1 MTLLSNA
8 ALTLALVSCCLAQGG
23 GLTVQNKEQAVFLS
37 GIATNAPPNGH
48 QPDACSNLNVTCAQ
62 FELTIDLPA
71 NVWEHAGGVQVA
83 IRWATDDN
91 ALDLFVYRHDT
102 QSGMDIQVGNSSGIL
117 AGISDSLLLR
127 SAANDTYTVYVALDP
142 SNSLDPAAPFEAEAR
157 VQYDPNVNPVRPLF
171 PDLQFR
177 PQTIV
182 TFDTPVFPIFGDVAD
197 PGDSCFHLEKSED
210 DAQTCLRFQQ
220 EVANDGEGPLDL
232 RFAIPKNT
240 SDPSHNV
247 LQRTFFS
254 DDPVNHYQ
262 DTLAGTWEFHAAHQH
277 YHYNNFAQS
286 NLWAADSKGRRLG
299 PAPVRTGRKVSFC
312 VEDEVLDPN
321 KWGEAGVGPR
331 TYRAPDCLFT
341 AYSDANF
348 NYLIQGITKGW
359 ADIYEW
365 YLPGQYLE
373 VTGVPDGDYVL
384 ETIFDPD
391 DKILESDDVND
402 RNNCGSV
409 LIRLSNMGTPQRH
422 AEIIGPGPVC
432 DTR

>member
-1 MTLLSNA
+1 MTLLSNIA
-8 ALTLALVSCCLAQGG
+8 ITLALVSSCLAATGA
-23 GLTVQNKEQAVFLS
+23 LTVSDKEKAAFLT
-37 GIATNAPPNGH
+37 GIATDAPPNGQ

-62 FELTIDLPA
+62 FELTVDLPQ
-71 NVWEHAGGVQVA
+71 NFWEHPGGVQVA

-142 SNSLDPAAPFEAEAR
+142 SNSLDPAAAFEAEAR
-157 VQYDPNVNPVRPLF
+157 VQYDPNVIPVRPLF

-177 PQTIV
+177 PQTMV
-182 TFDTPVFPIFGDVAD
+182 TFDTPVFPFFGDVAD

-210 DAQTCLRFQQ
+210 GAQTCLRFQQ
-220 EVANDGEGPLDL
+220 EVANDGKGPLEL
-232 RFAIPKNT
+232 RFAIPKNPADT
-240 SDPSHNV
+240 SHNV
-247 LQRTFFS
+247 LQRTYFS
-254 DDPVNHYQ
+254 DDPVNHYL
-262 DTLAGTWEFHAAHQH
+262 DTFAGTWEFHVAHQH

-286 NLWAADSKGRRLG
+286 NLWLAGSMGQRLG
-299 PAPVRTGRKVSFC
+299 PAPVRTGRKVGFC

-321 KWGEAGVGPR
+321 KWGRPGVGPR

-341 AYSDANF
+341 AFSDTNF
-348 NYLIQGITKGW
+348 NYLIQGVTKGW

-365 YLPGQYLE
+365 FLPGQYLE

-402 RNNCGSV
+402 RNHCGSV
-409 LIRLSNMGTPQRH
+409 LIRLSNMGTSKRH
-422 AEIIGPGPVC
+422 AEIIGPGPAC
-432 DTR
+432 DAR